1 MLLEGM
7 LAIISWYDL
16 QANDVLCGSFEIA
29 AALTKRQ
36 YLIPSKENKLILYA
50 FAIFHK
56 INE

>member
-1 MLLEGM
+1 M

-36 YLIPSKENKLILYA
+36 YLIPSKENKLLLYA